1 MYLTKHCFFPHF
13 GHESFDPRLYFWREN
28 LYSAILLHFVIAVRA
43 VCTYCSFAEIL
54 CQRKVQTATTANCK
68 RYRLLQLLIFTS
80 LYFLDN
86 LIRSKANQRIHYR
99 PFRQPYFFSGL
110 NGIGSSESCGKAIKQ
125 FSFLRF
131 NALSQH
137 IFLNVGITVL
147 KVFTQCNSRFGW
159 VNIHKILV
167 FFTAS
172 PTKDLQD

>member
-1 MYLTKHCFFPHF
+1 MVLA
-13 GHESFDPRLYFWREN
+13 RLLMVTSAYIIRKNYFSLAIYVLDKTLFLSTLRAWKFWPTLIFWREN

-68 RYRLLQLLIFTS
+68 RCRLLQLLIFTS

-125 FSFLRF
+125 FSFCGST
-131 NALSQH
+131 LS
-137 IFLNVGITVL
+137 
-147 KVFTQCNSRFGW
+147 R
-159 VNIHKILV
+159 NIYFWMLV
-167 FFTAS
+167 
-172 PTKDLQD
+172 